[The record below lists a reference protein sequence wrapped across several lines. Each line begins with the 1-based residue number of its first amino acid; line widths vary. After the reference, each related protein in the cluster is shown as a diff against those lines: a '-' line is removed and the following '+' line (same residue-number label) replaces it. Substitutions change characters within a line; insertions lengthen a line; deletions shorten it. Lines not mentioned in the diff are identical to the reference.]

1 MSLFDDMMK
10 NEEYRKMFDQFP
22 DDQKPIIMERIR
34 ILLEDTENKILIPM
48 QNVVQ
53 YIKKT

>member
-1 MSLFDDMMK
+1 MSLFDEMMK

-48 QNVVQ
+48 QNVMQHVN
-53 YIKKT
+53 KK

>member
-1 MSLFDDMMK
+1 MSLFDEMMK

-34 ILLEDTENKILIPM
+34 ILLEDTETKILIPM
-48 QNVVQ
+48 QNVMQHVN
-53 YIKKT
+53 KK